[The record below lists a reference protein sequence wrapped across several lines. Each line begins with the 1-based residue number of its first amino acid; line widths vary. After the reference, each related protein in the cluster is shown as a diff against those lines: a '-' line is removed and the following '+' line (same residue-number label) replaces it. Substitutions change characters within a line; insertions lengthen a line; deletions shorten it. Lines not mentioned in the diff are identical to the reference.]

1 MIERLT
7 GWRALEWVGTVP
19 PTVATTADTFGRE
32 RVDIVFGLD
41 LRRPPIRSL
50 VYRMRMAIWYA
61 ATSLFEYSTSTALAM
76 RPLAKDGMRC
86 AGRYPA
92 RP

>member
-41 LRRPPIRSL
+41 LRRPPIRSRL
-50 VYRMRMAIWYA
+50 RSVGSWRDKR
-61 ATSLFEYSTSTALAM
+61 FEILALSG
-76 RPLAKDGMRC
+76 LA
-86 AGRYPA
+86 
-92 RP
+92 